1 MEAQVLTLNGNSFV
15 FHFWHFCALGYLRM
29 YVRSGGSGVMV
40 LRKVD
45 IDIGFWQALLEV
57 VRGAS
62 DLVCFSLNQNIIT

>member
-1 MEAQVLTLNGNSFV
+1 
-15 FHFWHFCALGYLRM
+15 M